1 MYIADLHCDTLYKIR
16 QDRKHAIKSRM
27 ADGSFHVNLQKL
39 KQSGYLIQN
48 FAAFVD
54 AEEDSERFAA
64 CNELIDIFYEEIE
77 NNIDSVMAV
86 KSFADI
92 EKCIKSSRIGAL
104 LTVEEGGV
112 AEGSINKLDKLYER
126 GVRMMTLTW
135 NYENELAY
143 PNDVERQRAER
154 QKGLKKQGIDFV
166 MAMRDMGMLID
177 ISHLSDAGAFE
188 LLRDLKLT
196 VIASHSNARA
206 VCNHVRNLPDE
217 LIKLIADR
225 GGVIGIN
232 LSTNFIG
239 GSGGREDIIKHIR
252 HMINVGGSE
261 CVALGTDFDG
271 IETNTDIPGAEAI
284 GVLAETMAKAGISH
298 TQQEKIFYKNA
309 LRFYKEML
317 KGF

>member
-16 QDRKHAIKSRM
+16 QDRKQGIKSRM
-27 ADGSFHVNLQKL
+27 ADGDFHVNLQKL
-39 KQSGYLIQN
+39 KQSGYLLQN

-54 AEEDSERFAA
+54 AEEDTERFSA

-77 NNIDSVMAV
+77 NNKESIIAV

-92 EKCIKSSRIGAL
+92 EECIKSNRLGAL

-112 AEGSINKLDKLYER
+112 TEGCIDKLEKLYGR

-143 PNDVERQRAER
+143 PNDVEKQQTEL
-154 QKGLKKQGIDFV
+154 KNGLKKQGFEV
-166 MAMRDMGMLID
+166 AEAMKELGMLID

-188 LLRDLKLT
+188 LLKDLKLT
-196 VIASHSNARA
+196 ILASHSNARA

-217 LIKLIADR
+217 LIRLIADR
-225 GGVIGIN
+225 GGIIGIN

-271 IETNTDIPGAEAI
+271 IETNPDIPGAESI
-284 GVLAETMAKAGISH
+284 GVLAKTMTKAGISH